1 MPKQKSTISELA
13 DRYGALIPLI
23 DDRRVIFGPLLE
35 SISYCERHGS
45 AAWSITEKDHGFRL
59 NVGSVEAM
67 TFFAWSRSNEG
78 ERGWERDTTFVTL
91 RLLVAGDDCV
101 EKIVP
106 SDYSEVDEKSYQIGE
121 RCWSYAGTFREAHD
135 GSPDPARIE
144 VQAHFERLREN
155 HHAYLNHA
163 LHTST
168 GKLLQRTS
176 FARFNNAAIYE
187 YVKSV
192 MKGEQVFREPDQTAM
207 VTIDQ
212 AFREDVLR
220 ALNDEPK
227 NLAARLALA
236 DPVPIRIEIT
246 TVAYRRN
253 PDVVAEVLLRASGT
267 CETCKSKAPFLRSS
281 DGTPYLEV
289 HHKVQL
295 SSGGHD
301 TVANAIAI
309 CPNCHRRAHFG
320 SELPDQF

>member
-23 DDRRVIFGPLLE
+23 DDRRVIFGPLFE

-45 AAWSITEKDHGFRL
+45 PAWSITEWDFGFRL
-59 NVGSVEAM
+59 NVGPFEAM
-67 TFFAWSRSNEG
+67 TFKWFLLKEREGSLKSNRSA
-78 ERGWERDTTFVTL
+78 VAL

-101 EKIVP
+101 EKVVP
-106 SDYSEVDEKSYQIGE
+106 SDYSKVDPARYQIGE
-121 RCWSYAGTFREAHD
+121 PCWAYAGNFRTAHD

-155 HHAYLNHA
+155 HHAYLNRA
-163 LHTST
+163 FHTST
-168 GKLLQRTS
+168 GKLLHKTS
-176 FARFNNAAIYE
+176 YTRFNNPAIYE
-187 YVKSV
+187 YAKSV
-192 MKGEQVFREPDQTAM
+192 MKGEQVSREPDQTAIA
-207 VTIDQ
+207 TIDQ

-227 NLAARLALA
+227 NRAARLALA

-267 CETCKSKAPFLRSS
+267 CETCKNKAPFLRSS

-320 SELPDQF
+320 SEIPDQF

>member
-1 MPKQKSTISELA
+1 
-13 DRYGALIPLI
+13 
-23 DDRRVIFGPLLE
+23 
-35 SISYCERHGS
+35 
-45 AAWSITEKDHGFRL
+45 
-59 NVGSVEAM
+59 M
-67 TFFAWSRSNEG
+67 TFELLKEREGSLKGNRSA
-78 ERGWERDTTFVTL
+78 VTL
-91 RLLVAGDDCV
+91 RLFVAGDDCV

-106 SDYSEVDEKSYQIGE
+106 SDHSKVDPMRYQIGE
-121 RCWSYAGTFREAHD
+121 PCWAYTGNFRAAHD

-155 HHAYLNHA
+155 HHAYSNRA
-163 LHTST
+163 FHTST
-168 GKLLQRTS
+168 GKLLQKTS
-176 FARFNNAAIYE
+176 YARSNNAAIYE
-187 YVKSV
+187 YAKSIA
-192 MKGEQVFREPDQTAM
+192 KGEQVFREPDQTAM
-207 VTIDQ
+207 ATIDQ

>member
-45 AAWSITEKDHGFRL
+45 PVWSITEWDFGFRL
-59 NVGSVEAM
+59 NVGPFEAM
-67 TFFAWSRSNEG
+67 TFELLKEREGSLKGNRSA
-78 ERGWERDTTFVTL
+78 VTL

-106 SDYSEVDEKSYQIGE
+106 SDHSKVDPMRYKIREP
-121 RCWSYAGTFREAHD
+121 CWAYEGTFRAAHD

-155 HHAYLNHA
+155 HRAYLNRA
-163 LHTST
+163 FHTST
-168 GKLLQRTS
+168 GKLLQKTS
-176 FARFNNAAIYE
+176 YTRSNNAAIYE
-187 YVKSV
+187 YAKSIAN
-192 MKGEQVFREPDQTAM
+192 GEQVSREPDQTAIA
-207 VTIDQ
+207 TIDQ
-212 AFREDVLR
+212 AFREEVLR

-227 NLAARLALA
+227 NRAARLALA
-236 DPVPIRIEIT
+236 DPVPIRIETT

-253 PDVVAEVLLRASGT
+253 PDVVAEVLLRATGT

>member
-1 MPKQKSTISELA
+1 MPKQKSPISELA
-13 DRYGALIPLI
+13 DKYGALIPLI

-45 AAWSITEKDHGFRL
+45 PTWSITEWDFGFRL
-59 NVGSVEAM
+59 NVGPFEAM
-67 TFFAWSRSNEG
+67 TFKLLKEREG
-78 ERGWERDTTFVTL
+78 SPKSKTASVAL
-91 RLLVAGDDCV
+91 RLLVAGDACV
-101 EKIVP
+101 EKVVP
-106 SDYSEVDEKSYQIGE
+106 SDHSKVDEMPYQIGE
-121 RCWSYAGTFREAHD
+121 RCWAYEGTFRAAHD

-155 HHAYLNHA
+155 HHAYLNRA
-163 LHTST
+163 FHTST
-168 GKLLQRTS
+168 GKLLQKTS
-176 FARFNNAAIYE
+176 YARSNNAAIYE
-187 YVKSV
+187 YAKSIA
-192 MKGEQVFREPDQTAM
+192 KGEQVFREPDQTAM
-207 VTIDQ
+207 ATIDQ